1 MNKTWLLPL
10 EHHNLKIEKK
20 EIVQLFSLD
29 RSYITILPIE
39 IHVITKKN
47 MGLIDT
53 GKSKKSSVY

>member
-1 MNKTWLLPL
+1 MSKTCLLPL
-10 EHHNLKIEKK
+10 EHHNLKQKR

-47 MGLIDT
+47 MGLTDI
-53 GKSKKSSVY
+53 GKSEKSSVY